1 MAGSIV
7 LSESTRL
14 SEILEATTLG
24 FNPQVSQREAY
35 VDYLKTGIKTTR
47 NDPNRSATARYNLVN
62 KAEVNA
68 LALLPQFL
76 AEEGDR
82 IALSTSDLSYLGSKN
97 IFSTNVTNKLDYFN
111 NEPESAWCDRLIA
124 NRMAHEKLWEGL
136 IQQLIR
142 LEQNPLPRHQHLQA
156 VDAVLYQILFIIRFH
171 GVSFREVYREG
182 VLSIFKNC
190 PTMNSYLK
198 YNLESFGA
206 FVHYEDLILKTMSQ
220 DHYQSHRNF
229 QYLVY
234 ASPKLKAQFLKVP
247 PGQQDGLE
255 AQLCQSSVYFRSLF
269 ELGQFALKCLRF
281 KTYYTEPLSLIAL
294 SWLNYVVEGVSIIE
308 TPATRSLC
316 SKIKNMLRIE
326 QNRLAQWPSTKKA
339 TQLLLNKLQKLNV
352 FQ

>member
-7 LSESTRL
+7 LSESTLL

-24 FNPQVSQREAY
+24 FNPQVSQRDAY

-82 IALSTSDLSYLGSKN
+82 IVLSTSDLSCLGSKN

-111 NEPESAWCDRLIA
+111 SQPESAWSDRLIA
-124 NRMAHEKLWEGL
+124 NRVAHEKLWEGL
-136 IQQLIR
+136 IQQLIC
-142 LEQNPLPRHQHLQA
+142 LERDPLPRHQHLQA

-182 VLSIFKNC
+182 VLSIFKSC

-206 FVHYEDLILKTMSQ
+206 FVHYDDLILKTMSR
-220 DHYQSHRNF
+220 DHYQAHRNF
-229 QYLVY
+229 QYLIY
-234 ASPKLKAQFLKVP
+234 ASSKLKAQYLKVSS
-247 PGQQDGLE
+247 GQQDELE
-255 AQLCQSSVYFRSLF
+255 TQICQGRVYLQSLF

-281 KTYYTEPLSLIAL
+281 KTYYTEPLSLITL
-294 SWLNYVVEGVSIIE
+294 SWLNYVVEGVSMIE
-308 TPATRSLC
+308 TPAARSLC
-316 SKIKNMLRIE
+316 SKILNMLCIE
-326 QNRLAQWPSTKKA
+326 QNRLAQWPSTKKT
-339 TQLLLNKLQKLNV
+339 TQLLMNKLQKIRCTA
-352 FQ
+352 